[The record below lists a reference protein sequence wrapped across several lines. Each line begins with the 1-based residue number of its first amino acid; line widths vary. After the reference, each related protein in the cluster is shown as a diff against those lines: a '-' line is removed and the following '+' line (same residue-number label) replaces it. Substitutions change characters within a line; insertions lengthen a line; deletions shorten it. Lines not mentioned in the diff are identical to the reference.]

1 MHLLGRCWTQ
11 ALRLRRASSG
21 RPLQISQERKRSAW
35 EYVLPDGCSKEKR
48 ARSSSLLWKK
58 LLRNRFRAVGI
69 SGLEAQVHPLNEHM
83 EEDTICQGLTTQKKA
98 ARSSLTALSSGLPL
112 VLLLQ
117 SAVGPISPSHPK
129 Y

>member
-1 MHLLGRCWTQ
+1 MDAPSGSV
-11 ALRLRRASSG
+11 RRGSVPPGNMFYQMAVLKRNVLDLAVCS
-21 RPLQISQERKRSAW
+21 ERSYCAA
-35 EYVLPDGCSKEKR
+35 DS
-48 ARSSSLLWKK
+48 
-58 LLRNRFRAVGI
+58 RAVGI

-117 SAVGPISPSHPK
+117 STAGFISPSHLK

>member
-1 MHLLGRCWTQ
+1 MDAPSGSV
-11 ALRLRRASSG
+11 RRGSVPPGNMFYQMAVLKRNVLDLAVCS
-21 RPLQISQERKRSAW
+21 ERSYCAA
-35 EYVLPDGCSKEKR
+35 DS
-48 ARSSSLLWKK
+48 
-58 LLRNRFRAVGI
+58 RAVGI

-117 SAVGPISPSHPK
+117 SAAGFISPSHLK